1 MRLLR
6 ALALLPVLIAI
17 PAARPFAAMAAN
29 VSNVLSADL
38 SAEALAKVEALAEAE
53 AVAEVDQ
60 PQPPKEFVP
69 VDEVPPGEQIPAINI
84 VAAAYGF
91 VWVAVLGYVWSIAK
105 RLKHVEAELADL
117 ESRRK

>member
-6 ALALLPVLIAI
+6 LFTLLVALGNA
-17 PAARPFAAMAAN
+17 PAMSLTVHAA
-29 VSNVLSADL
+29 
-38 SAEALAKVEALAEAE
+38 
-53 AVAEVDQ
+53 DQ